1 MERQVYS
8 TRRENRK
15 YALDLPVSLMGRM
28 DCDPVLSR
36 SIFRKKGEEE
46 TEDGGKMKSMARFRS
61 AFPDRC
67 VEGNLGKNGICGMD

>member
-15 YALDLPVSLMGRM
+15 YALDLPVSLMGRI

-46 TEDGGKMKSMARFRS
+46 TEDG
-61 AFPDRC
+61 
-67 VEGNLGKNGICGMD
+67 